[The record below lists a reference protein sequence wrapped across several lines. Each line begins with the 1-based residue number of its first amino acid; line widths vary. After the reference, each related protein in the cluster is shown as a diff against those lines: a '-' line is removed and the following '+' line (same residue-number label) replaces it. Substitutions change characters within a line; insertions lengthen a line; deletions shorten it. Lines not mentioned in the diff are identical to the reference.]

1 MKITKARL
9 VKIIKEELE
18 NLEEKSLRDRL
29 SGYFGV
35 KGSAEKYEQTPEQAR
50 DELETRAGELGSAV
64 DKLSKKDRMVA
75 NAAVADATAD
85 AADMDSKL
93 EDELEDEM
101 IARDEIVWKK
111 DDFWGYEVPAEIPG
125 VDLSRFD
132 LDSYYT
138 EDQIKQLSDNLKRDR
153 LEWLSRFH
161 SLNPDIIKAI
171 KP

>member
-1 MKITKARL
+1 MKNDGKKDGDRMKITKARL
-9 VKIIKEELE
+9 VEIIKEELE

-29 SGYFGV
+29 SGYFGGR
-35 KGSAEKYEQTPEQAR
+35 GSAEKYEQTPEQAR

-101 IARDEIVWKK
+101 IARDEMIKNNVVRPVK
-111 DDFWGYEVPAEIPG
+111 
-125 VDLSRFD
+125 FD
-132 LDSYYT
+132 L
-138 EDQIKQLSDNLKRDR
+138 INLKAMLDSDEFINKIVSALRAR
-153 LEWLSRFH
+153 NEKAH
-161 SLNPDIIKAI
+161 SEETGE
-171 KP
+171 